1 VGSGQYA
8 VGGVLQT
15 NCPLPTANCQLPTN
29 EEPMSYLGAVNKRT
43 NQERRKQ
50 ERRRSVRYTAETLVV
65 IGGITWID
73 NEGTDRRRKVRRR
86 QDREEIARRILADDF
101 FPET

>member
-1 VGSGQYA
+1 
-8 VGGVLQT
+8 
-15 NCPLPTANCQLPTN
+15 
-29 EEPMSYLGAVNKRT
+29 MSYLGAVNRRT

-101 FPET
+101 FPEN